1 MTTARR
7 ELDLAMSETIPLTGY
22 DELIEILT
30 AVPTILRETR
40 RRKAM
45 NMAQAGDA
53 VGVAA
58 STIMRWEKG
67 DAEPGIQGIIK
78 ILRWAAT

>member
-7 ELDLAMSETIPLTGY
+7 TLDLAMSETTPLTGY
-22 DELIEILT
+22 DELIELLN

-40 RRKAM
+40 RRKRM
-45 NMAQAGDA
+45 IMAEAGQEI
-53 VGVAA
+53 GVAA

-67 DAEPGIQGIIK
+67 EAEPGIQGIIK